1 MSERETVHGHRVE
14 WFVVGDC
21 PHCGPLLEAVEAGC
35 KNLRLEFQRVPVLT
49 ALDRAV
55 TLGVLC
61 PPALVLDGRL
71 LMQGAFAP
79 RKAVQCLRAEL
90 ETLHAN
96 R

>member
-1 MSERETVHGHRVE
+1 MIERETVHGHRVE

-21 PHCGPLLEAVEAGC
+21 PHCGPLLEAVEARC
-35 KNLRLEFQRVPVLT
+35 RELPLEFQRVPVLS

-55 TLGVLC
+55 
-61 PPALVLDGRL
+61 ALDGRL